1 MEFDNETN
9 KRIEELRTLE
19 SYLQN
24 FLAQKQS
31 FQIELN
37 EIDNAISELKK
48 HNDDVYKIISGIMI
62 KSKRE
67 DIAKE
72 LGARKEIAEMKVK
85 SIEKQEELIGNKAS
99 ELRREIN
106 NSITEGQIRGESK
119 KKNTLK

>member
-106 NSITEGQIRGESK
+106 NSITEGQNRGESK